1 MSGQL
6 QTIWETLGIEPT
18 ADKRII
24 RHAYACKCR
33 EFHPEDHPE
42 KFRLLHQSYEQ
53 ALDWADK
60 KKEPHTPKR
69 GGENE
74 SFSHGISCCGMEGKG
89 RRHLKAP
96 FRRNAGISSCGM
108 EGKGRRHLKTPFRR
122 NAGMSCCGMKMKERR
137 HLKEPIHRNAG
148 VSRCGPEGKISR
160 HLSVSFPQ
168 NAGMSC

>member
-18 ADKRII
+18 ADKRAI

-33 EFHPEDHPE
+33 ECHPEDHPE
-42 KFRLLHQSYEQ
+42 EFRLLHQSYEQ

-74 SFSHGISCCGMEGKG
+74 FFIKTLFPRCVFSIFVLFY
-89 RRHLKAP
+89 RHQRL
-96 FRRNAGISSCGM
+96 
-108 EGKGRRHLKTPFRR
+108 
-122 NAGMSCCGMKMKERR
+122 
-137 HLKEPIHRNAG
+137 
-148 VSRCGPEGKISR
+148 
-160 HLSVSFPQ
+160 
-168 NAGMSC
+168 